1 MSTPPTSTPA
11 PAHRSGRRA
20 GRRKTEV
27 LQAAVRVL
35 AERGAEGTRFQ
46 DVSAASGVPVS
57 TLQYYF
63 GSRED
68 LLIAAFKHASETE
81 TARLHEELA
90 QVPDPWDRLV
100 RIIETVLEGCRPEA
114 PESGRVWIESWRYG
128 MRDEEMRQ
136 DVLRDYNAWRTLIA
150 DAIRVGMESGAFA
163 AGDPEPDAIV
173 ILSLLDGIGLPTAL
187 GDPAVSMARAREL
200 MLTTMARL
208 LQPAPDRRLQ

>member
-1 MSTPPTSTPA
+1 MTTPPT
-11 PAHRSGRRA
+11 HRAGRRA

-81 TARLHEELA
+81 TALLHEELA
-90 QVPDPWDRLV
+90 QLPDPWDRLV
-100 RIIETVLEGCRPEA
+100 RIIDRVLEGCRPEA

-136 DVLRDYNAWRTLIA
+136 DVLRDYDAWRTLIA
-150 DAIRVGMESGAFA
+150 GAIRAGLDAGAFA
-163 AGDPEPDAIV
+163 TGDPEPDAIV
-173 ILSLLDGIGLPTAL
+173 VLSLLDGIGLPTAI
-187 GDPAVSMARAREL
+187 GDPAVSPDRAREL
-200 MLTTMARL
+200 MLSTLTRL
-208 LQPAPDRRLQ
+208 LQPAR

>member
-1 MSTPPTSTPA
+1 MSTPPT
-11 PAHRSGRRA
+11 HRAGRRA

-27 LQAAVRVL
+27 LRAAVRVL

-68 LLIAAFKHASETE
+68 LLIAAFRYASETE
-81 TARLHEELA
+81 TALLHDELA
-90 QVPDPWDRLV
+90 QVPDPWERLV
-100 RIIETVLEGCRPEA
+100 RIIDTVLAGCRPET

-150 DAIRVGMESGAFA
+150 DAIRAGLA
-163 AGDPEPDAIV
+163 AGSFETGDPEADAIV
-173 ILSLLDGIGLPTAL
+173 ILALLDGIALPTAI
-187 GDPAVSMARAREL
+187 GDPAVSPTRAREL
-200 MLTTMARL
+200 MLSTLTRL
-208 LQPAPDRRLQ
+208 VRPASA

>member
-1 MSTPPTSTPA
+1 MTTPPT
-11 PAHRSGRRA
+11 HRAGRRA

-68 LLIAAFKHASETE
+68 LLIAAFRHASETE
-81 TARLHEELA
+81 TAFLHDELA

-100 RIIETVLEGCRPEA
+100 RIIDTVLQGVRPEA

-136 DVLRDYNAWRTLIA
+136 DVLRDYEAWRTLIS
-150 DAIRVGMESGAFA
+150 DAIRAGLDTGAFA
-163 AGDPEPDAIV
+163 GGDPEADAIV
-173 ILSLLDGIGLPTAL
+173 ILSLLDGIGLPTAI
-187 GDPAVSMARAREL
+187 GDPAVSPERAREL
-200 MLTTMARL
+200 MLSTLTRL
-208 LQPAPDRRLQ
+208 LQPSQ

>member
-1 MSTPPTSTPA
+1 MTTPPTPRA
-11 PAHRSGRRA
+11 GRRA

-27 LQAAVRVL
+27 LRAAVQVL

-68 LLIAAFKHASETE
+68 LLVAAFRHASETE
-81 TARLHEELA
+81 TALLHEELTD
-90 QVPDPWDRLV
+90 VPDPWNRLV
-100 RIIETVLEGCRPEA
+100 RIIDTVLQGVRPEA

-136 DVLRDYNAWRTLIA
+136 DVLRDYEAWRTLIA
-150 DAIRVGMESGAFA
+150 DAIRTGLDTGAFA

-173 ILSLLDGIGLPTAL
+173 ILSLLDGIGLPTAI
-187 GDPAVSMARAREL
+187 GDPAVSPDRAREL
-200 MLTTMARL
+200 MLSTLTRL
-208 LQPAPDRRLQ
+208 LQPSR